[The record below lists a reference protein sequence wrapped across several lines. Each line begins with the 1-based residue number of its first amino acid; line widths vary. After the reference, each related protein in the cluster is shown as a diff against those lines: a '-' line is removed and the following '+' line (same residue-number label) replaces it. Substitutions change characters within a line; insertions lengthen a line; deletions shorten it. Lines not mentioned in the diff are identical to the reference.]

1 MICDVSLRAVYGE
14 LYAAI
19 TACRWQEKPLNEEVP
34 GWACVRIIEYLQID
48 GRPM

>member
-1 MICDVSLRAVYGE
+1 MTCVVLLGAVYGE

-34 GWACVRIIEYLQID
+34 GWACVRIIEYLQVD